1 MLTLVKKTS
10 EFHAVEHQRQES
22 ELILIATSGTY
33 PHREFVLPD
42 EDVLEGRDA
51 VLLIEQKRGL
61 LAVQRVHGSERDG
74 AVAVVHQHGIA
85 DDAGRPCYSRLME
98 NRNTAHL

>member
-1 MLTLVKKTS
+1 MLTFVKKTS

-42 EDVLEGRDA
+42 EDVLEGHDA
-51 VLLIEQKRGL
+51 VLLIE
-61 LAVQRVHGSERDG
+61 
-74 AVAVVHQHGIA
+74 
-85 DDAGRPCYSRLME
+85 
-98 NRNTAHL
+98 